1 MQGLSEPFVRNITGT
16 VHVFLWGRAVH
27 SDGFKDSSFNGI
39 NFDERKGAIMEEK
52 SKKGI
57 LENEAVSR
65 RGFLKTA
72 AVAGATAGAMGFPS
86 VMRLHAAEAIKMKIQ
101 TAWDAGTLGY
111 IMFQQFCKEVGEMT
125 DGRLTIE
132 GFPAG
137 AIVGTF
143 EMFDAVKAGVFDGM
157 HCFDVYWP
165 GKIPVA
171 TFLSS
176 YPFGLDRPDQWE
188 TWYTSLGGREIAR
201 EAYGKHN
208 MYYIGPIQHDD
219 NLIHSK
225 VPIRT
230 FEDFKGK
237 KIRYPGG
244 IIADIYRS
252 AGVATVLLPGG
263 EVYPALEKGVIDA
276 SDYVGAAIN
285 YNLGFGEAAKYIIMG
300 PPSTPCLHQPVDLMS
315 LNININTWKKIP
327 PHLQL
332 LLEAAVE
339 KHSWDQYA
347 AIQKADIEAFDKF
360 QKQGVEIIRLH
371 ESDIEKFRKFA
382 PPLWVKWAKKSP
394 LAMKAFKSQLAFMES
409 VKVGYIKKSD
419 LVDLDGKPLEF

>member
-1 MQGLSEPFVRNITGT
+1 M
-16 VHVFLWGRAVH
+16 
-27 SDGFKDSSFNGI
+27 
-39 NFDERKGAIMEEK
+39 
-52 SKKGI
+52 
-57 LENEAVSR
+57 SR
-65 RGFLKTA
+65 RKFLATT
-72 AVAGATAGAMGFPS
+72 AVAGAAAGAIGFPA
-86 VMRLHAAEAIKMKIQ
+86 VGRVRAADTIKLKIQ

-111 IMFQQFCKEVGEMT
+111 VKFQDFCKNVGEMS
-125 DGRLTIE
+125 DGKLVVE

-188 TWYTSLGGREIAR
+188 TWHNALGGKELAR
-201 EAYGKHN
+201 QAFGRHN
-208 MYYIGPIQHDD
+208 MHYIGPIQHDD

-225 VPIRT
+225 VPIRS

-252 AGVATVLLPGG
+252 AGVSTVLLPGG

-285 YNLGFGEAAKYIIMG
+285 YNLGFGEIAKYIIMG
-300 PPSTPCLHQPVDLMS
+300 PPSTPCLHQPVDIMS
-315 LNININTWKKIP
+315 VEINIKTWKKIP
-327 PHLQL
+327 KHFQVLF
-332 LLEAAVE
+332 EAAVAR
-339 KHSWDQYA
+339 HSYDQYS
-347 AIQKADIEAFDKF
+347 AIQAADIVAFEKL
-360 QKQGVEIIRLH
+360 QKEQGVEIIRLK
-371 ESDIEKFRKFA
+371 ESDIEKFKRFA

-394 LAMKAFKSQLAFMES
+394 LAMKAFKSQLEFMKS
-409 VKVGYIKKSD
+409 VKMGYITDKD
-419 LVDLDGKPLEF
+419 MVDTNGKPLKF

>member
-1 MQGLSEPFVRNITGT
+1 MAEVT
-16 VHVFLWGRAVH
+16 
-27 SDGFKDSSFNGI
+27 
-39 NFDERKGAIMEEK
+39 
-52 SKKGI
+52 KKG
-57 LENEAVSR
+57 LGQEQTENPTNDTKTSR
-65 RGFLKTA
+65 RGFMKTA
-72 AVAGATAGAMGFPS
+72 AAAGAAAGALGFPS
-86 VMRLHAAEAIKMKIQ
+86 VMRLSAAEPIKLKVQ

-111 IMFQQFCKEVGEMT
+111 TKFQEFCAMVGEMSE
-125 DGRLTIE
+125 GKLVFE

-143 EMFDAVKAGVFDGM
+143 EMFDAVKACVFDAM

-188 TWYTSLGGREIAR
+188 TWYEKLGGKELAR
-201 EAYGKHN
+201 EAYGQHN

-225 VPIRT
+225 VPLRS

-244 IIADIYRS
+244 IIADIYRA
-252 AGVATVLLPGG
+252 AGVSTVLLPGG

-285 YNLGFGEAAKYIIMG
+285 YNLGFGEIAKYIIMG

-315 LNININTWKKIP
+315 LEININKWKQIP

-332 LLEAAVE
+332 LLEAAVK
-339 KHSWDQYA
+339 KHSWDQYT
-347 AIQKADIEAFDKF
+347 AIQKADIEAFEKL
-360 QKQGVEIIRLH
+360 QKEQGVEVIRLT
-371 ESDIEKFRKFA
+371 EADIQKFRKYA
-382 PPLWVKWAKKSP
+382 PALWVKWAKKSP
-394 LAMKAFKSQLAFMES
+394 LAMKALKSQIAFMES
-409 VKVGYIKKSD
+409 VKVGYITPAD
-419 LVDLDGKPLEF
+419 LVDPDGKKLEF